1 MIRPT
6 MKITTLTSFALFAL
20 ALIAPATHAA
30 PSKADPTLS
39 PSGDENSRLPAGYQG
54 IVWGAD
60 PISVEA
66 MRGRPLERQTTTSAR
81 VIYLIEA
88 PLPGDKTTKKVVK
101 WKFWENALTEVQVL
115 YEGPFSRTE
124 SREIVYKFE
133 SRYGAGRN
141 EQKKQKQHY
150 NWDAKTD
157 LVVDEWWTWEDRF
170 TTQMLKKN
178 FSDKSWTVVRKSRV
192 MQTNRDRRTEEDRL
206 KTQTDRVQE
215 IELD

>member
-1 MIRPT
+1 MIPLT
-6 MKITTLTSFALFAL
+6 MKITTLTSFALLAL
-20 ALIAPATHAA
+20 ALIAAPTYAA
-30 PSKADPTLS
+30 PAAQDPAAAS
-39 PSGDENSRLPAGYQG
+39 ASDENSRLPAGYQG

-101 WKFWENALTEVQVL
+101 WKFWENALTEVHVL

-150 NWDAKTD
+150 NWDKKTD

-178 FSDKSWTVVRKSRV
+178 LADKSWTVVRKSRV
-192 MQTNRDRRTEEDRL
+192 MQANRDRRREEDRL
-206 KTQTDRVQE
+206 KTQTDRVQD